1 MMARALCTIGLLM
14 LVSGTTSPALGADAP
29 VARDAWARATAPGA
43 SVGAAYLVI
52 EGGPRPDRLVAAA
65 TDRAEMVQMHTV
77 EEQDGMAKMRALEAV
92 EVPAGARVVL
102 APKST
107 HLMLM
112 GLTRPL
118 VAGEKFVL
126 ELEFA
131 ASSKQSVEVT
141 VRPATATDA
150 SGH

>member
-1 MMARALCTIGLLM
+1 VMAFSLRTIGLLA
-14 LVSGTTSPALGADAP
+14 LVGAMACPALGADAP

-43 SVGAAYLVI
+43 TVGAAYLVI
-52 EGGPRPDRLVAAA
+52 EGGHRPDRLVAAA
-65 TDRAEMVQMHTV
+65 SDRAEMVHLHAV
-77 EEQDGMAKMRALEAV
+77 EEQDGMAKMRAIEAV

-112 GLTRPL
+112 GLERPL
-118 VAGEKFVL
+118 VAGESFVL

-131 ASSKQSVEVT
+131 VAGKQSVEVT